1 MSTEQQRTNDG
12 RVLLLA
18 VGDEILP
25 CELRVVG
32 ARMRRQVPNKL
43 HHLRI
48 RMHHCLHLSLVSPG
62 PSSLRRGPGFRVAEV
77 QNQGLGF

>member
-12 RVLLLA
+12 RVFLLA
-18 VGDEILP
+18 IGDEILP

-32 ARMRRQVPNKL
+32 ARTRRQVPDKL

-48 RMHHCLHLSLVSPG
+48 RMHHCLHLSLVSPS
-62 PSSLRRGPGFRVAEV
+62 PLLLAQRSRIRV
-77 QNQGLGF
+77 

>member
-18 VGDEILP
+18 VSDEILP

-32 ARMRRQVPNKL
+32 ARTRRQVPDKL

-48 RMHHCLHLSLVSPG
+48 RMHHCLHLYSYLPR
-62 PSSLRRGPGFRVAEV
+62 PSSLRRGPESGFRV
-77 QNQGLGF
+77 LGSRSL